1 MNAHTMLKIAP
12 VAKTVVVATSQA
24 RAFEIFTAGITR
36 WWPRFASFN
45 KAAPMKDMFIE
56 GRMGGRWYEVG
67 EDGSEV
73 TLGRVVAWEP
83 PGRFALTWEI
93 NRKWTQAQ
101 VTPTEFEVR
110 FLAEGAASTRVELE
124 HHLFE
129 RLGAEAGAAMRT
141 DVERGWGEM
150 AERFKA
156 HVEGREYAGTSKPCA
171 EA

>member
-1 MNAHTMLKIAP
+1 MNAHTTLKIAP
-12 VAKTVVVATSQA
+12 VTKTVVVETAQA
-24 RAFEIFTAGITR
+24 RAFEIFTAGIAR

-45 KAAPMKDMFIE
+45 KASPMKDMAIE
-56 GRMGGRWYEVG
+56 GRVGGRWYETG

-83 PGRFALTWEI
+83 PARFALTWDI

-110 FLAEGAASTRVELE
+110 FAAEGPDATRVELT

-129 RLGAEAGAAMRT
+129 RLGAQAGAEMRT
-141 DVERGWGEM
+141 DVERGWSEM
-150 AERFKA
+150 VERFKA
-156 HVEGREYAGTSKPCA
+156 NAEGREYAGESRPCSG
-171 EA
+171 